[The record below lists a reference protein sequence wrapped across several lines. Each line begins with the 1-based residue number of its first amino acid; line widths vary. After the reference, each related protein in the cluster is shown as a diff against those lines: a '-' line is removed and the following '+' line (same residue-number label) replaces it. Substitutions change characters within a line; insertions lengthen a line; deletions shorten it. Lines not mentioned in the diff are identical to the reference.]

1 MILVPLYWSKACIT
15 YIMMSACITY
25 IMMSALLEAC
35 ITYIMMSALL
45 EVCITYI
52 MISALLA
59 QTDVGKTHRE
69 RESERKRKPQKEC

>member
-1 MILVPLYWSKACIT
+1 
-15 YIMMSACITY
+15 MMSACITY

-45 EVCITYI
+45 
-52 MISALLA
+52 A

-69 RESERKRKPQKEC
+69 RESERKRKPQKEW